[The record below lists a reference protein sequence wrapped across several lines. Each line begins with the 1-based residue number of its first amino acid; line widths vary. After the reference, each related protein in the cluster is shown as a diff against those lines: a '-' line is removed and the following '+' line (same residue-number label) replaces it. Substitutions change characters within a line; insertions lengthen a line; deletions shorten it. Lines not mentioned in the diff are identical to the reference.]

1 MPISRRAG
9 GRAVISS
16 PPTFTDP
23 PSGVSKPAT
32 TFSNVVLPEP
42 LGPRIV
48 SSSPCATWSETRS
61 SATTS
66 PKRLPTPSIRRS
78 ADPLLFTWG
87 CSRFLQ
93 HPGVPQLGRLGA
105 VLGIPLVADPELLV
119 EIRRRQIGL
128 HLGVDEVQRLEIY
141 PRITKFGCI
150 ARLLLRDR
158 ELGQHLVGPV
168 RVLRPAR
175 DGEAALLQR
184 ALVPLDLD
192 RGALLDD
199 VEIGRVQ

>member
-1 MPISRRAG
+1 MPISRLAG
-9 GRAVISS
+9 GKEVISS
-16 PPTFTDP
+16 PPTITDP

-48 SSSPCATWSETRS
+48 RSSPCATCSETRS

-78 ADPLLFTWG
+78 ADPLLLTRG
-87 CSRFLQ
+87 RSRFLQ
-93 HPGVPQLGRLGA
+93 HPGVPQLGGLGA
-105 VLGIPLVADPELLV
+105 VLGIPLVTDPELFV
-119 EIRRRQIGL
+119 EILRRQVRL
-128 HLGVDEVQRLEIY
+128 HLGVDEVQRFEVEA
-141 PRITKFGCI
+141 GI
-150 ARLLLRDR
+150 AELGGVDRLLLRDR

-168 RVLRPAR
+168 RALRTAR
-175 DGEAALLQR
+175 DGEAALLQG

-192 RGALLDD
+192 RRALLDD
-199 VEIGRVQ
+199 VVE